1 MLERCPPLSPPG
13 VATALATAVVSKP
26 QTSSSRFSPSSA
38 DALQYPP
45 QRSLNRIL
53 LDLADPLP
61 PLLPLSELLSELH
74 RPLLLA
80 AAFFQFT
87 IRSSLRWST
96 AYLTSN
102 GTVVLYDHLCSCAL
116 AVFRIVKHDS
126 LVARRKFPA
135 QQWRSAIRG
144 SHSRPSRFWK
154 SLLQGSALWIRSNL
168 RPSLVTSRNLSND
181 LLAGTIYLCNS
192 VKSLELLL
200 CINASLFERQTVT
213 HCLRIESLH
222 ENIHNDFF
230 LKNQSPRPVII
241 CLQSYK
247 L

>member
-1 MLERCPPLSPPG
+1 MLERYLPLSPPG

-26 QTSSSRFSPSSA
+26 QASSSRFSPSSA

-53 LDLADPLP
+53 LELADALP

-96 AYLTSN
+96 AYLISN

-116 AVFRIVKHDS
+116 VFGIVKHDS
-126 LVARRKFPA
+126 PVARRKFPDL
-135 QQWRSAIRG
+135 QWRSAIRG
-144 SHSRPSRFWK
+144 SHLRPSRFWK

-168 RPSLVTSRNLSND
+168 RPSLVTSRNLSNE

-192 VKSLELLL
+192 VRSLELLL
-200 CINASLFERQTVT
+200 
-213 HCLRIESLH
+213 
-222 ENIHNDFF
+222 
-230 LKNQSPRPVII
+230 
-241 CLQSYK
+241 
-247 L
+247 